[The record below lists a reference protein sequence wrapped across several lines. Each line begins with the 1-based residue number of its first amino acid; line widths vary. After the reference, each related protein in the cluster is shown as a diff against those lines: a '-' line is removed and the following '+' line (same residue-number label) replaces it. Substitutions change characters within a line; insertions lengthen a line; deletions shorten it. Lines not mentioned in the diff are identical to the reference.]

1 MRCSRQ
7 LKEGLNF
14 LVRPAYLCI
23 LAEMKICLR
32 VIFVVATGVAI
43 VVAVLLWRHGEPR
56 RDALQ
61 EVSKLADTL
70 ANNHGSELL
79 EIVVTPAA
87 VSSKTQAEQEEFIA
101 KALADEISPE
111 GVLALKNH
119 AQFGLVKSI
128 FPDEYAKWCL
138 QAGVTADD
146 CVAFKM
152 EHDGIQ
158 AAVLLVHEGQTYRVV
173 RCNNVKQMAMN
184 LNHG

>member
-1 MRCSRQ
+1 
-7 LKEGLNF
+7 
-14 LVRPAYLCI
+14 
-23 LAEMKICLR
+23 MKICLR
-32 VIFVVATGVAI
+32 VIFVVTTGLA
-43 VVAVLLWRHGEPR
+43 VVMAVLLWRRGEPR
-56 RDALQ
+56 RDALL

-70 ANNHGSELL
+70 ANKHGSGLL
-79 EIVVTPAA
+79 EIVVMPAA
-87 VSSKTQAEQEEFIA
+87 VSSQTQEEQKEFIA

-111 GVLALKNH
+111 GVLALKHH
-119 AQFGLVKSI
+119 AQFGLAKSL
-128 FPDEYAKWCL
+128 FPAEYAKWCL